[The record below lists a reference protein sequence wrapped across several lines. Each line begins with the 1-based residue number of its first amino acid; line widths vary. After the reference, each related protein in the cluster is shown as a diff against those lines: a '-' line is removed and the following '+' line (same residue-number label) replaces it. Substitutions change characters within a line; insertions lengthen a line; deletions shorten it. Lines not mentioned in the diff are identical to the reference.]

1 MAGWPPFPTCV
12 PGLQHSCKDKDGK
25 VLQDPRPDPQQ
36 PPQALPPSSG
46 AVLPQ
51 HTACSDDDIVSIPRK
66 KRPLEPHDGKTPGTA
81 TAGKEGMLRGRQ
93 KTEFE
98 GGRGGMGF
106 VRCFQHHTGGRC
118 FGSSALEPDLIPG
131 WLLKVTQTGSRKEE
145 IWRILVKCLSMKA
158 IPGWLS

>member
-1 MAGWPPFPTCV
+1 MEKPL
-12 PGLQHSCKDKDGK
+12 GLQQQEKRGCREEGK
-25 VLQDPRPDPQQ
+25 
-36 PPQALPPSSG
+36 
-46 AVLPQ
+46 
-51 HTACSDDDIVSIPRK
+51 K
-66 KRPLEPHDGKTPGTA
+66 
-81 TAGKEGMLRGRQ
+81 M
-93 KTEFE
+93 EFE
-98 GGRGGMGF
+98 GGCGGMGF